1 MEFYDKI
8 KTASKNYFGKLKG
21 IAEGAIEY
29 GKGFLEI
36 TAPYKCMM
44 EVLNRPQFFKD
55 LGNVAMKEGNEFITL
70 GKKINAVN
78 RKYTP
83 NTNISNAKRPG
94 KFSLESLLA

>member
-1 MEFYDKI
+1 
-8 KTASKNYFGKLKG
+8 
-21 IAEGAIEY
+21 
-29 GKGFLEI
+29 
-36 TAPYKCMM
+36 
-44 EVLNRPQFFKD
+44 
-55 LGNVAMKEGNEFITL
+55 MKEGNEFITL